1 MLNQWTARGE
11 GGKRMKSIGRRRKG
25 SLNCRKYWGERAA
38 FHLTP
43 IGSNKSYVFRG
54 FYHGP
59 RDFFAVT
66 TLPLFSHIPLWKP
79 KFYRAPRVFER
90 APKVPI
96 IRLTIEIICSIYTLL
111 RACRTSRAIVRLGA
125 EIFSKR
131 SITSGDS
138 LRRKLHEAMLRTIE
152 TTAKGSCECWWR

>member
-1 MLNQWTARGE
+1 
-11 GGKRMKSIGRRRKG
+11 MKSIGRRRKG

-59 RDFFAVT
+59 RDVFAVT
-66 TLPLFSHIPLWKP
+66 TLPLFSHIPLRKP
-79 KFYRAPRVFER
+79 KFYRAPRVFEH
-90 APKVPI
+90 APKIPI

-111 RACRTSRAIVRLGA
+111 RLFIFAHVHAGRVGQLLDWGLKYFRNDRSHL
-125 EIFSKR
+125 EILFDESYTKQ
-131 SITSGDS
+131 
-138 LRRKLHEAMLRTIE
+138 
-152 TTAKGSCECWWR
+152 C